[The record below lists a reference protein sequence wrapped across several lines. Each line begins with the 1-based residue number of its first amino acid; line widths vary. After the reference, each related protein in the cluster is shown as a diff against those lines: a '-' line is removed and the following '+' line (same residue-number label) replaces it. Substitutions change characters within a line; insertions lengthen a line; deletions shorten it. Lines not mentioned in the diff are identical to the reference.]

1 LQEFEIIIVGA
12 GPAGLSAGIYVAR
25 QNVSCLIISK
35 DLGGQMN
42 LIPRLEN
49 YPGAIMTSGQILAKT
64 LETQYLSFKGEIVY
78 DTIEKIDEFEGG
90 FKIKTT
96 RSEYRSKS
104 VVLAPGKVPNMLGIE
119 NESEYFNKGIHYCTK
134 CDAPFYQGRTTAS
147 VGVGS
152 YLLESG
158 LLLSRMASKMYLIL
172 KGSRLAGDKDLVAAV
187 VNNKNIEIVTQSSV
201 KAISGNSVLQQI
213 TIVDSSGAEK
223 ILDVD
228 ALFIEMGS
236 KINLDYVKHLVKIN
250 TKGEIEIESGGMTS
264 HPAIFAAGDAT
275 TIPYKQIIVACGD
288 GSNAGLSAFNYLED
302 KPKSPKGTNWDKAIA
317 YWSKLNSDSGAKF
330 DKEVEIRGDDI
341 SPMVTWGTSPQD
353 VITVTGIVPDP
364 ADEKDEDRK
373 ASMNRSLNYMGLK
386 PNTKI
391 IDIKIDRIFIG
402 SCTNGRI
409 GDLEMQPK

>member
-1 LQEFEIIIVGA
+1 LQEFEIVIVGA

-78 DTIEKIDEFEGG
+78 DTIEKIDESEGG

-96 RSEYRSKS
+96 RSEYAAKS
-104 VVLAPGKVPNMLGIE
+104 VVLAPGKVPNMLGLE
-119 NESEYFNKGIHYCTK
+119 NESDYFNKGIHYCTK
-134 CDAPFYQGRTTAS
+134 CDAPFYQGRITAS
-147 VGVGS
+147 VGVGN

-172 KGSRLAGDKDLVAAV
+172 KGANLAGDKDLVAAIE
-187 VNNKNIEIVTQSSV
+187 NNKNIEIVTQSSV
-201 KAISGNSVLQQI
+201 KSISGNSVLQQI

-223 ILDVD
+223 VLDVD

-288 GSNAGLSAFNYLED
+288 GSNAGLSAFNYLEKLKG
-302 KPKSPKGTNWDKAIA
+302 KPG
-317 YWSKLNSDSGAKF
+317 
-330 DKEVEIRGDDI
+330 VR
-341 SPMVTWGTSPQD
+341 
-353 VITVTGIVPDP
+353 
-364 ADEKDEDRK
+364 ADWKK
-373 ASMNRSLNYMGLK
+373 Q
-386 PNTKI
+386 
-391 IDIKIDRIFIG
+391 IG
-402 SCTNGRI
+402 G
-409 GDLEMQPK
+409 QVFHY

>member
-1 LQEFEIIIVGA
+1 LQEFEIVIVGA

-104 VVLAPGKVPNMLGIE
+104 VVLAPGKVPNMLGLE

-147 VGVGS
+147 VGVGN

-172 KGSRLAGDKDLVAAV
+172 RGAKLSGDKDLVAAIE
-187 VNNKNIEIVTQSSV
+187 NNKNIEIVTQSSV

-223 ILDVD
+223 VLDVD

-288 GSNAGLSAFNYLED
+288 GSNAGLSAFNYLEKLKG
-302 KPKSPKGTNWDKAIA
+302 KPG
-317 YWSKLNSDSGAKF
+317 
-330 DKEVEIRGDDI
+330 VR
-341 SPMVTWGTSPQD
+341 
-353 VITVTGIVPDP
+353 
-364 ADEKDEDRK
+364 ADWKK
-373 ASMNRSLNYMGLK
+373 Q
-386 PNTKI
+386 
-391 IDIKIDRIFIG
+391 IG
-402 SCTNGRI
+402 G
-409 GDLEMQPK
+409 QVFHY

>member
-1 LQEFEIIIVGA
+1 LQEFEIVIVGA

-25 QNVSCLIISK
+25 QNVSCLIVSK

-78 DTIEKIDEFEGG
+78 DTIEKIDESEGG

-96 RSEYRSKS
+96 RSEYAAKS
-104 VVLAPGKVPNMLGIE
+104 VVLAPGKVPNMLGLE

-134 CDAPFYQGRTTAS
+134 CDAPFYQGRITAS
-147 VGVGS
+147 VGVGN

-172 KGSRLAGDKDLVAAV
+172 RGGKLAGDKDLVAAIE
-187 VNNKNIEIVTQSSV
+187 NNKNIEIVTQSSV

-223 ILDVD
+223 VLDVD

-288 GSNAGLSAFNYLED
+288 GSNAGLSAFNYLEKLKG
-302 KPKSPKGTNWDKAIA
+302 KPG
-317 YWSKLNSDSGAKF
+317 
-330 DKEVEIRGDDI
+330 VR
-341 SPMVTWGTSPQD
+341 
-353 VITVTGIVPDP
+353 
-364 ADEKDEDRK
+364 ADWKK
-373 ASMNRSLNYMGLK
+373 Q
-386 PNTKI
+386 
-391 IDIKIDRIFIG
+391 IG
-402 SCTNGRI
+402 G
-409 GDLEMQPK
+409 QVFHY

>member
-1 LQEFEIIIVGA
+1 MQEFEIVIVGA

-49 YPGAIMTSGQILAKT
+49 YPGAIMSSGQILAKT

-78 DTIEKIDEFEGG
+78 DTVEKIDEFEGG

-96 RSEYRSKS
+96 RTEYRAKS
-104 VVLAPGKVPNMLGIE
+104 VVLAPGKVPNMLGLE
-119 NESEYFNKGIHYCTK
+119 NESDYFNKGIHYCTK

-147 VGVGS
+147 VGVGN

-172 KGSRLAGDKDLVAAV
+172 RGTKLAGDKDLVAAIE
-187 VNNKNIEIVTQSSV
+187 NNKNIEIVTQSSV
-201 KAISGNSVLQQI
+201 KSISGNSVLQQI

-223 ILDVD
+223 VLDVD

-250 TKGEIEIESGGMTS
+250 TKGEIEIESGGGTS

-288 GSNAGLSAFNYLED
+288 GSNAGLSAFNYLEKLKG
-302 KPKSPKGTNWDKAIA
+302 KPG
-317 YWSKLNSDSGAKF
+317 
-330 DKEVEIRGDDI
+330 VR
-341 SPMVTWGTSPQD
+341 
-353 VITVTGIVPDP
+353 
-364 ADEKDEDRK
+364 ADWKK
-373 ASMNRSLNYMGLK
+373 Q
-386 PNTKI
+386 
-391 IDIKIDRIFIG
+391 IG
-402 SCTNGRI
+402 G
-409 GDLEMQPK
+409 QVFHY

>member
-1 LQEFEIIIVGA
+1 MQEFEIVIVGA
-12 GPAGLSAGIYVAR
+12 GPAGLTAGIYVAR

-78 DTIEKIDEFEGG
+78 DTVEKIDEFEGG

-96 RSEYRSKS
+96 RSEYSSKS
-104 VVLAPGKVPNMLGIE
+104 VVLAPGKVPNMLGLE
-119 NESEYFNKGIHYCTK
+119 NESDYFNKGIHYCTK

-147 VGVGS
+147 VGVGN

-172 KGSRLAGDKDLVAAV
+172 RGAKLSGDKDLVAAIE
-187 VNNKNIEIVTQSSV
+187 NNKNIEIVTQSSV
-201 KAISGNSVLQQI
+201 KAVSGNSVLQQI

-223 ILDVD
+223 VLDVD

-288 GSNAGLSAFNYLED
+288 GSNAGLSAFNYLEKLKG
-302 KPKSPKGTNWDKAIA
+302 KPG
-317 YWSKLNSDSGAKF
+317 
-330 DKEVEIRGDDI
+330 VR
-341 SPMVTWGTSPQD
+341 
-353 VITVTGIVPDP
+353 
-364 ADEKDEDRK
+364 ADWKK
-373 ASMNRSLNYMGLK
+373 Q
-386 PNTKI
+386 
-391 IDIKIDRIFIG
+391 IG
-402 SCTNGRI
+402 G
-409 GDLEMQPK
+409 QVFHY

>member
-1 LQEFEIIIVGA
+1 LQEFEIVIVGA
-12 GPAGLSAGIYVAR
+12 GPAGLTAGIYVAR

-64 LETQYLSFKGEIVY
+64 LETQYLSFKGEIIY
-78 DTIEKIDEFEGG
+78 DTVEKIDEFEGG

-96 RSEYRSKS
+96 RTEYRAKS
-104 VVLAPGKVPNMLGIE
+104 VVLAPGKVPNMLGLE
-119 NESEYFNKGIHYCTK
+119 NESDYFNKGIHYCTK

-147 VGVGS
+147 VGVGN

-172 KGSRLAGDKDLVAAV
+172 KGARLAGDKDLVAAIE
-187 VNNKNIEIVTQSSV
+187 NNKNIEIVTQSSV

-223 ILDVD
+223 VLDVD

-250 TKGEIEIESGGMTS
+250 TKGEIEIESGGGTS

-288 GSNAGLSAFNYLED
+288 GSNAGLSAFNYLEKLKG
-302 KPKSPKGTNWDKAIA
+302 KPG
-317 YWSKLNSDSGAKF
+317 
-330 DKEVEIRGDDI
+330 VR
-341 SPMVTWGTSPQD
+341 
-353 VITVTGIVPDP
+353 
-364 ADEKDEDRK
+364 ADWKK
-373 ASMNRSLNYMGLK
+373 Q
-386 PNTKI
+386 
-391 IDIKIDRIFIG
+391 IG
-402 SCTNGRI
+402 G
-409 GDLEMQPK
+409 QVFHY

>member
-1 LQEFEIIIVGA
+1 MQEFEIVIVGA

-78 DTIEKIDEFEGG
+78 DTVEKIDESEGG

-96 RSEYRSKS
+96 RSEYAAKS
-104 VVLAPGKVPNMLGIE
+104 VVLAPGKVPNMLGLE

-134 CDAPFYQGRTTAS
+134 CDAPFYQGRITAS
-147 VGVGS
+147 VGVGN

-172 KGSRLAGDKDLVAAV
+172 RGAKLAGDKDLVAAIE
-187 VNNKNIEIVTQSSV
+187 NNKNIEIVTQSSV

-223 ILDVD
+223 VLDVD

-288 GSNAGLSAFNYLED
+288 GSNAGLSAFNYLEKLKG
-302 KPKSPKGTNWDKAIA
+302 KPG
-317 YWSKLNSDSGAKF
+317 
-330 DKEVEIRGDDI
+330 VR
-341 SPMVTWGTSPQD
+341 
-353 VITVTGIVPDP
+353 
-364 ADEKDEDRK
+364 ADWKK
-373 ASMNRSLNYMGLK
+373 Q
-386 PNTKI
+386 
-391 IDIKIDRIFIG
+391 IG
-402 SCTNGRI
+402 G
-409 GDLEMQPK
+409 QVFHY

>member
-1 LQEFEIIIVGA
+1 MQEFEIVIVGA

-64 LETQYLSFKGEIVY
+64 LETQYLSFKGEIIY
-78 DTIEKIDEFEGG
+78 DTVEKIDEFEGG

-96 RSEYRSKS
+96 RSEYAAKS
-104 VVLAPGKVPNMLGIE
+104 VVLAPGKVPNMLGLE

-134 CDAPFYQGRTTAS
+134 CDAPFYQGRVTAS
-147 VGVGS
+147 VGVGN

-172 KGSRLAGDKDLVAAV
+172 RGGKLAGDKDLVAAIE
-187 VNNKNIEIVTQSSV
+187 NNKNIEIVTQSSV

-223 ILDVD
+223 VLDVD

-288 GSNAGLSAFNYLED
+288 GSNAGLSAFNYLEKLKG
-302 KPKSPKGTNWDKAIA
+302 KPG
-317 YWSKLNSDSGAKF
+317 
-330 DKEVEIRGDDI
+330 VR
-341 SPMVTWGTSPQD
+341 
-353 VITVTGIVPDP
+353 
-364 ADEKDEDRK
+364 ADWKK
-373 ASMNRSLNYMGLK
+373 Q
-386 PNTKI
+386 
-391 IDIKIDRIFIG
+391 IG
-402 SCTNGRI
+402 G
-409 GDLEMQPK
+409 QVFHY

>member
-1 LQEFEIIIVGA
+1 LQEFEIVIVGA

-104 VVLAPGKVPNMLGIE
+104 VVLAPGKVPNMLGLE
-119 NESEYFNKGIHYCTK
+119 NESQYFNKGIHYCTK
-134 CDAPFYQGRTTAS
+134 CDAPFYQGRITAS

-152 YLLESG
+152 YLVESG

-172 KGSRLAGDKDLVAAV
+172 KGSKLAGDKDLIATLE
-187 VNNKNIEIVTQSSV
+187 NNKNIEIITQSSV
-201 KAISGNSVLQQI
+201 KSISGNSTLQQI

-223 ILDVD
+223 VLAVD
-228 ALFIEMGS
+228 ALFIELGS

-288 GSNAGLSAFNYLED
+288 GSNAGLSAFNYLE
-302 KPKSPKGTNWDKAIA
+302 
-317 YWSKLNSDSGAKF
+317 KL
-330 DKEVEIRGDDI
+330 
-341 SPMVTWGTSPQD
+341 
-353 VITVTGIVPDP
+353 
-364 ADEKDEDRK
+364 
-373 ASMNRSLNYMGLK
+373 
-386 PNTKI
+386 
-391 IDIKIDRIFIG
+391 
-402 SCTNGRI
+402 
-409 GDLEMQPK
+409 

>member
-25 QNVSCLIISK
+25 QNVSCLVISK

-78 DTIEKIDEFEGG
+78 DTVEKIDQFEGG

-96 RSEYRSKS
+96 RSEYAAKS
-104 VVLAPGKVPNMLGIE
+104 VVLAPGKVPNMLGLE
-119 NESEYFNKGIHYCTK
+119 NESDYFNKGIHYCTK
-134 CDAPFYQGRTTAS
+134 CDAPFYQGRITAS
-147 VGVGS
+147 VGVGN

-158 LLLSRMASKMYLIL
+158 MLLSRMASKMYLIL
-172 KGSRLAGDKDLVAAV
+172 KGAKLAGDKDLVAV
-187 VNNKNIEIVTQSSV
+187 IENNKNIEIVTQSSV

-223 ILDVD
+223 VLDVD

-236 KINLDYVKHLVKIN
+236 NINLDYVKHLVKIN

-288 GSNAGLSAFNYLED
+288 GANAGLSAFNYLEKLKG
-302 KPKSPKGTNWDKAIA
+302 KPG
-317 YWSKLNSDSGAKF
+317 
-330 DKEVEIRGDDI
+330 IR
-341 SPMVTWGTSPQD
+341 
-353 VITVTGIVPDP
+353 
-364 ADEKDEDRK
+364 ADWKK
-373 ASMNRSLNYMGLK
+373 Q
-386 PNTKI
+386 
-391 IDIKIDRIFIG
+391 
-402 SCTNGRI
+402 I
-409 GDLEMQPK
+409 GDQVFHY

>member
-1 LQEFEIIIVGA
+1 LQEFEIVIVGA
-12 GPAGLSAGIYVAR
+12 GPAGLSAGMYVAR
-25 QNVSCLIISK
+25 QNVSCLVISK

-42 LIPRLEN
+42 LIPKLEN
-49 YPGAIMTSGQILAKT
+49 YPGTIMSSGQILAKT

-78 DTIEKIDEFEGG
+78 DTVEKIDESEDG

-96 RSEYRSKS
+96 RSEYKAKAI
-104 VVLAPGKVPNMLGIE
+104 VLAPGKVPNMLGVE

-152 YLLESG
+152 YLVESG

-172 KGSRLAGDKDLVAAV
+172 KGSKLAGDKDLVATLE
-187 VNNKNIEIVTQSSV
+187 NNKNIEIITQSSV
-201 KAISGNSVLQQI
+201 KSISGNSALQQI
-213 TIVDSSGAEK
+213 TLVDSSGAEK
-223 ILDVD
+223 VLDVD

-288 GSNAGLSAFNYLED
+288 GSNAGLSAFNYLEKLKG
-302 KPKSPKGTNWDKAIA
+302 KPG
-317 YWSKLNSDSGAKF
+317 
-330 DKEVEIRGDDI
+330 VR
-341 SPMVTWGTSPQD
+341 
-353 VITVTGIVPDP
+353 
-364 ADEKDEDRK
+364 ADWKK
-373 ASMNRSLNYMGLK
+373 Q
-386 PNTKI
+386 
-391 IDIKIDRIFIG
+391 IG
-402 SCTNGRI
+402 G
-409 GDLEMQPK
+409 QVFHY

>member
-1 LQEFEIIIVGA
+1 MQEFEIVIVGA
-12 GPAGLSAGIYVAR
+12 GPAGLSAGMYVAR
-25 QNVSCLIISK
+25 QNVSCLVISK

-42 LIPRLEN
+42 LIPKLEN
-49 YPGAIMTSGQILAKT
+49 YPGTIMSSGQILAKT

-78 DTIEKIDEFEGG
+78 DTVEKIDESEDG

-96 RSEYRSKS
+96 RSEYKAKAI
-104 VVLAPGKVPNMLGIE
+104 VLAPGKVPNMLGVE

-152 YLLESG
+152 YLVESG

-172 KGSRLAGDKDLVAAV
+172 KGSKLAGDKDLVATLE
-187 VNNKNIEIVTQSSV
+187 NNKNIEIITQSSV
-201 KAISGNSVLQQI
+201 KSISGDSALQQI

-223 ILDVD
+223 VLDVD

-288 GSNAGLSAFNYLED
+288 GSNAGLSAFNYLEKLKG
-302 KPKSPKGTNWDKAIA
+302 KPG
-317 YWSKLNSDSGAKF
+317 
-330 DKEVEIRGDDI
+330 IR
-341 SPMVTWGTSPQD
+341 
-353 VITVTGIVPDP
+353 
-364 ADEKDEDRK
+364 ADWKK
-373 ASMNRSLNYMGLK
+373 Q
-386 PNTKI
+386 
-391 IDIKIDRIFIG
+391 
-402 SCTNGRI
+402 I
-409 GDLEMQPK
+409 GDQVFHY

>member
-1 LQEFEIIIVGA
+1 MQEFEIVIVGA
-12 GPAGLSAGIYVAR
+12 GPAGLSAGMYVAR
-25 QNVSCLIISK
+25 QNVSCLVISK

-42 LIPRLEN
+42 LIPKLEN
-49 YPGAIMTSGQILAKT
+49 YPGTIMSSGQILAKT

-78 DTIEKIDEFEGG
+78 DTVEKIDESEDG

-96 RSEYRSKS
+96 RSEYKAKAI
-104 VVLAPGKVPNMLGIE
+104 VLAPGKVPNMLGVE

-152 YLLESG
+152 YLVESG

-172 KGSRLAGDKDLVAAV
+172 KGSKLAGDKDLITTLE
-187 VNNKNIEIVTQSSV
+187 NNKNIEIITQSSV
-201 KAISGNSVLQQI
+201 KSISGNSALQQI

-223 ILDVD
+223 VLDVD
-228 ALFIEMGS
+228 ALFIELGS

-288 GSNAGLSAFNYLED
+288 GSNAGLSAFNYLEKLKG
-302 KPKSPKGTNWDKAIA
+302 KPG
-317 YWSKLNSDSGAKF
+317 
-330 DKEVEIRGDDI
+330 IR
-341 SPMVTWGTSPQD
+341 
-353 VITVTGIVPDP
+353 
-364 ADEKDEDRK
+364 ADWKK
-373 ASMNRSLNYMGLK
+373 Q
-386 PNTKI
+386 
-391 IDIKIDRIFIG
+391 IG
-402 SCTNGRI
+402 G
-409 GDLEMQPK
+409 QVFHY

>member
-1 LQEFEIIIVGA
+1 LQEFEIVIVGS
-12 GPAGLSAGIYVAR
+12 GLAGLSAGIYVAR
-25 QNVSCLIISK
+25 KNVSCLIISK
-35 DLGGQMN
+35 YLGGQMN

-78 DTIEKIDEFEGG
+78 DTIEKIDESEGG

-96 RSEYRSKS
+96 RSEYAAKS
-104 VVLAPGKVPNMLGIE
+104 VVLAPGKVPNMLGLE

-147 VGVGS
+147 VGVGN

-172 KGSRLAGDKDLVAAV
+172 RGAKLAGDKDLVAAIE
-187 VNNKNIEIVTQSSV
+187 NNKNIEIVTQSSV

-223 ILDVD
+223 VLDVD

-288 GSNAGLSAFNYLED
+288 GSNAGLSAFNYLEKLKG
-302 KPKSPKGTNWDKAIA
+302 KPG
-317 YWSKLNSDSGAKF
+317 
-330 DKEVEIRGDDI
+330 VR
-341 SPMVTWGTSPQD
+341 
-353 VITVTGIVPDP
+353 
-364 ADEKDEDRK
+364 ADWKK
-373 ASMNRSLNYMGLK
+373 Q
-386 PNTKI
+386 
-391 IDIKIDRIFIG
+391 IG
-402 SCTNGRI
+402 G
-409 GDLEMQPK
+409 QVFHY

>member
-1 LQEFEIIIVGA
+1 LQEFEIVIVGA

-64 LETQYLSFKGEIVY
+64 LETQYLSFKGEIIY

-96 RSEYRSKS
+96 RSEYAAKS
-104 VVLAPGKVPNMLGIE
+104 VVQAPGKVPNMIGLE

-147 VGVGS
+147 VGVGN

-172 KGSRLAGDKDLVAAV
+172 KGAKLAGDKDLVAAIE
-187 VNNKNIEIVTQSSV
+187 NNKNIEIVTQSSV

-213 TIVDSSGAEK
+213 TIADSSGAEK
-223 ILDVD
+223 VLDVD

-288 GSNAGLSAFNYLED
+288 GSNAGLSAFNYLVKLKG
-302 KPKSPKGTNWDKAIA
+302 KPG
-317 YWSKLNSDSGAKF
+317 
-330 DKEVEIRGDDI
+330 VR
-341 SPMVTWGTSPQD
+341 
-353 VITVTGIVPDP
+353 
-364 ADEKDEDRK
+364 ADWKK
-373 ASMNRSLNYMGLK
+373 Q
-386 PNTKI
+386 
-391 IDIKIDRIFIG
+391 IG
-402 SCTNGRI
+402 G
-409 GDLEMQPK
+409 QVFHY

>member
-1 LQEFEIIIVGA
+1 MQEFEIIIVGA

-25 QNVSCLIISK
+25 QNVSCLVISK

-49 YPGAIMTSGQILAKT
+49 YPGAIMSSGPILAKT

-78 DTIEKIDEFEGG
+78 DTVEKIDETEGV

-96 RSEYRSKS
+96 RSEYKAKAI
-104 VVLAPGKVPNMLGIE
+104 VLAPGKVPNMLGLE
-119 NESEYFNKGIHYCTK
+119 NESQYFNKGIHYCTK
-134 CDAPFYQGRTTAS
+134 CDAPFYQGRITAS

-172 KGSRLAGDKDLVAAV
+172 RGSKLAGDKDLVAAV
-187 VNNKNIEIVTQSSV
+187 ENNKNIEIVTQSSV

-288 GSNAGLSAFNYLED
+288 GSNAGLSAFNYIEKLKG
-302 KPKSPKGTNWDKAIA
+302 KPG
-317 YWSKLNSDSGAKF
+317 
-330 DKEVEIRGDDI
+330 VR
-341 SPMVTWGTSPQD
+341 
-353 VITVTGIVPDP
+353 
-364 ADEKDEDRK
+364 ADWKK
-373 ASMNRSLNYMGLK
+373 Q
-386 PNTKI
+386 
-391 IDIKIDRIFIG
+391 IG
-402 SCTNGRI
+402 G
-409 GDLEMQPK
+409 QVFHY

>member
-1 LQEFEIIIVGA
+1 MQEFEIVIVGA
-12 GPAGLSAGIYVAR
+12 GPAGLSAGMYVAR
-25 QNVSCLIISK
+25 QNVSCLVISK

-42 LIPRLEN
+42 LIPKLEN
-49 YPGAIMTSGQILAKT
+49 YPGTIMSSGQILAKT

-78 DTIEKIDEFEGG
+78 DTVEKIDESEDG

-96 RSEYRSKS
+96 RSEYKAKAI
-104 VVLAPGKVPNMLGIE
+104 VLAPGKVPNMLGVE

-152 YLLESG
+152 YLVESG

-172 KGSRLAGDKDLVAAV
+172 KGSKLAGDKDLVATLE
-187 VNNKNIEIVTQSSV
+187 NNKNIEIITRSSV
-201 KAISGNSVLQQI
+201 KSISGNSTLQQI

-223 ILDVD
+223 VLDVD

-288 GSNAGLSAFNYLED
+288 GSNAGLSAFNYLEKLKG
-302 KPKSPKGTNWDKAIA
+302 KPG
-317 YWSKLNSDSGAKF
+317 
-330 DKEVEIRGDDI
+330 IR
-341 SPMVTWGTSPQD
+341 
-353 VITVTGIVPDP
+353 
-364 ADEKDEDRK
+364 ADWKK
-373 ASMNRSLNYMGLK
+373 Q
-386 PNTKI
+386 
-391 IDIKIDRIFIG
+391 IG
-402 SCTNGRI
+402 G
-409 GDLEMQPK
+409 QVFHY

>member
-1 LQEFEIIIVGA
+1 LKEFEIVIVGA
-12 GPAGLSAGIYVAR
+12 GPAGLTAGIYVAR

-78 DTIEKIDEFEGG
+78 DTVEKIDEFEGG

-96 RSEYRSKS
+96 RSEYAAKS
-104 VVLAPGKVPNMLGIE
+104 VVLAPGKVPNMLGLE

-147 VGVGS
+147 VGVGN

-172 KGSRLAGDKDLVAAV
+172 KGARLAGDKDLVAAIE
-187 VNNKNIEIVTQSSV
+187 NNKNIEIVAQSSV

-223 ILDVD
+223 VLDVD

-288 GSNAGLSAFNYLED
+288 GSNAGLSAFNYLEKLKG
-302 KPKSPKGTNWDKAIA
+302 KPG
-317 YWSKLNSDSGAKF
+317 
-330 DKEVEIRGDDI
+330 VR
-341 SPMVTWGTSPQD
+341 
-353 VITVTGIVPDP
+353 
-364 ADEKDEDRK
+364 ADWKK
-373 ASMNRSLNYMGLK
+373 Q
-386 PNTKI
+386 
-391 IDIKIDRIFIG
+391 IG
-402 SCTNGRI
+402 G
-409 GDLEMQPK
+409 QVFHY